1 MSVVESPYPHPFC
14 AAPLWECGRKLTRV
28 AQGLEPADLVIR
40 DCRLVDVC
48 TREVLE
54 HTDIAI
60 AAGRIAYV
68 GIAPYTAQ
76 HCVGPDTRVIDAAGD
91 YVAPGFLDGHMHV

>member
-1 MSVVESPYPHPFC
+1 MSAVESQSLHPFC
-14 AAPLWECGRKLTRV
+14 AVPLWECNRRLARV
-28 AQGLEPADLVIR
+28 AQGFEPADLVIR

-60 AAGRIAYV
+60 AAGRVAYV
-68 GIAPYTAQ
+68 GIAPHTAQ

-91 YVAPGFLDGHMHV
+91 YIAPGFLI